1 MRKEFIY
8 IFLSGFSL
16 CSFSQSGQI
25 EIPRIEK
32 MPFIPQPYEMR
43 DWKQVT
49 KDYISI
55 VLNNGEGEH
64 MPLSSQ
70 NRGGVNYPEY
80 NPIYIDTYVGW
91 NSHNKGSEA
100 INAMPAVVSAYLT
113 DSKSLS
119 SYDLATGI
127 LDFYNL
133 KNKELVY
140 LNNFSSKSGGD
151 WWYDVMPNVYF
162 YQLYHLT
169 EDLPA
174 SIKKEQFVSVA
185 EQWLDA
191 VKCLGGNTFLWQ
203 KPYMNY
209 RAFDLISKQPLKT
222 GVTEPESAG
231 SIAWILYNAYIETR
245 DERYLKGAELA
256 MDFMNSLT
264 SNPSYELQLAYGV
277 QAAAKMNAIEGTD
290 YNIEKMFN
298 WCFDRGPLRGWGCIV
313 GNWGGYDVS
322 GLIGE
327 ANDRGD
333 DYAFVMNGFQQA
345 AALAPAVKYDK
356 RFARAYARWLLNL
369 ANASRLFYVNALP
382 KENQENASYEWGNKY
397 DLNSSIPFESIKEK
411 WEGKTP
417 FAMGDA
423 VKGKWAETNLSLY
436 SGSSVGYLA
445 AVVDKTD
452 VDAILQI
459 DLNSTDTDGKDKN
472 VTWLYYNPYDSEKN
486 VSVQLPSGNWKI
498 YDTITENFL
507 SENASGIF
515 ELNIP
520 SDEVRMLVLVPVG
533 AEIKEYGRTLFAD
546 DMVIDYH
553 YKYDY
558 KETLR
563 IRNLEMQNFYVVKG
577 TTASVRATLNDDSGN
592 IEYKWMID
600 NEPVNKL
607 SYAFDFI
614 ADMDLGEHM
623 IKLIATKGEEVC
635 SDSVSFVILDKAV
648 NAPVI
653 DVIDVAEEM
662 PVSQSSLLNISVKLV
677 DESLPADFVWT
688 SDKGEIIS
696 DNKQKSIELKVPD
709 IECICKV
716 TCHASNIKGETEEDF
731 FILVKDLEAGGDILP
746 LRYFSFDNSLIDS
759 VSNSVFLQNSSGQI
773 SYVAGYSGRPASAVQ
788 LSGNYLYLDNSDELN
803 FSDAI
808 ALSFWIKPEK
818 KNGKEQFIVSHGS
831 WQDRYKVSINPDMTL
846 RWTVKTEN
854 EVMDLDYDIPVTVN
868 QFSHFACL
876 YTGYSIEL
884 YHNGTL
890 YSYKPLSSPI
900 CSTDENLTVG
910 SMTMS
915 EQNYNFLG
923 VIDELY
929 LFDSSLTPAQIKLL
943 YNNGIEAG
951 LEQTMN
957 DVNFVLDNR
966 KVLFSE
972 KVNDSCIYTL
982 NGIEVANGNLPNGI
996 YLVKYKI
1003 NEKVFVEKIFV
1014 H

>member
-8 IFLSGFSL
+8 ILLFGFCL

-43 DWKQVT
+43 DWKKVT

-55 VLNNGEGEH
+55 VLNSCEGEH

-91 NSHNKGSEA
+91 NSHNEGSEA

-113 DSKSLS
+113 DSENLS

-133 KNKELVY
+133 KNKESVY

-169 EDLPA
+169 EDLPE

-231 SIAWILYNAYIETR
+231 SIAWILYNAYIETE
-245 DERYLKGAELA
+245 DDRYLKGAELA
-256 MDFMNSLT
+256 MDFLNSLT

-290 YNIEKMFN
+290 YDIEKMFN

-327 ANDRGD
+327 ANDGGD

-345 AALAPAVKYDK
+345 AALAPVAKYDK

-382 KENQENASYEWGNKY
+382 KENQESVSYEWGSKY
-397 DLNSSIPFESIKEK
+397 DVNSSIPFESIKEK
-411 WEGKTP
+411 WEGITP

-445 AVVDKTD
+445 AVVDKTN
-452 VDAILQI
+452 VEAILKI
-459 DLNSTDTDGKDKN
+459 DLNNTDIDGKDKY

-486 VSVQLPSGNWKI
+486 INVELPFGNWKI
-498 YDTITENFL
+498 YDTITETFL
-507 SENASGIF
+507 SENTSGIF

-520 SDEVRMLVLVPVG
+520 SDEVRMLVLVPVDT
-533 AEIKEYGRTLFAD
+533 EIKEAGRTLCANN
-546 DMVIDYH
+546 MVIDYH
-553 YKYDY
+553 YKYNY
-558 KETLR
+558 EETLR
-563 IRNLEMQNFYVVKG
+563 IRNLEMQNLYVVKG
-577 TTASVRATLNDDSGN
+577 TTASVRATLNDNSGN
-592 IEYKWMID
+592 VEYKWMID

-623 IKLIATKGEEVC
+623 IRLTATNGDEEC
-635 SDSVSFVILDKAV
+635 SDSVSFVVLDKAV

-653 DVIDVAEEM
+653 DVIDVAGEM
-662 PVSQSSLLNISVKLV
+662 PVSPSSVLNLSVKLT
-677 DESLPADFVWT
+677 DESQPADFLWT

-696 DNKQKSIELKVPD
+696 DNKQKSIELKVPGT
-709 IECICKV
+709 ECICQV
-716 TCHASNIKGETEEDF
+716 TCNVSNIKGEAEKDF
-731 FILVKDLEAGGDILP
+731 FILVKDLDAGGDILP

-759 VSNSVFLQNSSGQI
+759 VSNSVFLHNSNEQT
-773 SYVAGYSGRPASAVQ
+773 SYVAGYSGRQASAVQ
-788 LSGNYLYLDNSDELN
+788 LSGNYLYLENSDELN

-808 ALSFWIKPEK
+808 ALSFWIKPEL

-854 EVMDLDYDIPVTVN
+854 EVMDLDYDIPVNVN
-868 QFSHFACL
+868 QFSHFVCL

-884 YHNGTL
+884 YHNGIL

-910 SMTMS
+910 AMTMS
-915 EQNYNFLG
+915 ELNYNFQG
-923 VIDELY
+923 TIDELY

-943 YNNGIEAG
+943 YNNGIETG
-951 LEQTMN
+951 LGQSIN

-972 KVNDSCIYTL
+972 NVKEACIYTL
-982 NGIEVANGNLPNGI
+982 NGVEAINENLSDGI
-996 YLVKYKI
+996 YLVKYKV
-1003 NEKVFVEKIFV
+1003 NEKLFVEKIFV

>member
-8 IFLSGFSL
+8 ILLSGFSL

-43 DWKQVT
+43 DWKKVT

-55 VLNNGEGEH
+55 VLNSCEGEH

-91 NSHNKGSEA
+91 NSHNEGSEA

-113 DSKSLS
+113 DSENLS

-133 KNKELVY
+133 KNKESVY

-169 EDLPA
+169 EDLPE

-231 SIAWILYNAYIETR
+231 SIAWILYNAYIETE
-245 DERYLKGAELA
+245 DDRYLKGAELA
-256 MDFMNSLT
+256 MDFLNSLT

-290 YNIEKMFN
+290 YDIEKMFN

-327 ANDRGD
+327 ANDGGD

-345 AALAPAVKYDK
+345 AALAPVAKYDK

-382 KENQENASYEWGNKY
+382 KENQESASYEWGSKY
-397 DLNSSIPFESIKEK
+397 DVNSSIPFESIKEK
-411 WEGKTP
+411 WEGITP

-445 AVVDKTD
+445 AVVDKTN
-452 VDAILQI
+452 VEAILKI
-459 DLNSTDTDGKDKN
+459 DLNNTDIDGKDKY

-486 VSVQLPSGNWKI
+486 INVELPSGNWKI
-498 YDTITENFL
+498 YDTITETFL
-507 SENASGIF
+507 SENTSGIF
-515 ELNIP
+515 ELNIA
-520 SDEVRMLVLVPVG
+520 SDEVRMLVLVPVDV
-533 AEIKEYGRTLFAD
+533 EIKEAGRTLCAN

-553 YKYDY
+553 YKYNY
-558 KETLR
+558 EETLR

-577 TTASVRATLNDDSGN
+577 TTASVRATLNDNSGN
-592 IEYKWMID
+592 VEYKWMID

-623 IKLIATKGEEVC
+623 IRLTATNGDEEC
-635 SDSVSFVILDKAV
+635 SDSVSFVVLDKAV

-662 PVSQSSLLNISVKLV
+662 PVSPSSVLNLSVKLT
-677 DESLPADFVWT
+677 DESQPADFVWT

-709 IECICKV
+709 TECICQV
-716 TCHASNIKGETEEDF
+716 TCNVSNIKGEAEKDF
-731 FILVKDLEAGGDILP
+731 FILVKDLDAGGDILP

-759 VSNSVFLQNSSGQI
+759 VSNSVFLHNSSEQT
-773 SYVAGYSGRPASAVQ
+773 SYVAGYSGRQASAVQ
-788 LSGNYLYLDNSDELN
+788 LSGNYLYLENSDELN

-808 ALSFWIKPEK
+808 ALSFWIKPEL

-854 EVMDLDYDIPVTVN
+854 EVMDLDYDIPVNVN
-868 QFSHFACL
+868 QFSHFVCL

-884 YHNGTL
+884 YHNGIL

-910 SMTMS
+910 AMTMS
-915 EQNYNFLG
+915 ELNYNFQG
-923 VIDELY
+923 TIDELY

-943 YNNGIEAG
+943 YNNGIETG
-951 LEQTMN
+951 LGQSIN

-972 KVNDSCIYTL
+972 NVKEACIYTL
-982 NGIEVANGNLPNGI
+982 NGIEAINENLPDGI
-996 YLVKYKI
+996 YLVKYKV
-1003 NEKVFVEKIFV
+1003 NEKLFVEKIFV